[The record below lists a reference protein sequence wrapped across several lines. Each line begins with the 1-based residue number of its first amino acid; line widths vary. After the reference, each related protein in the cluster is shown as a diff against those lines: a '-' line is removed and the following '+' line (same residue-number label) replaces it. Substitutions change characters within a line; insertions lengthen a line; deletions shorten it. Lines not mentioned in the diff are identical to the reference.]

1 MKGWIKIHRKML
13 ENPIVMKDSDH
24 LAVWV
29 YLLLN
34 AAHKE
39 RKVLFKGDKIML
51 QPGQLITGRNAIADF
66 LGISESKVKR
76 VLSDF
81 EGDQQIDRQRSN
93 KNSLISL
100 INWDKY
106 QFFDQQSDQ
115 QVTSKMTSK
124 WTTNVPENRQ
134 QSDQQ
139 TNSRKPA
146 ENGHFE
152 DSEDQQVTSKMT
164 SQRPADIP
172 KSDQQSDHK
181 QEDKEDKKEKRIDI
195 LYGRRRSTERS
206 KHGTILDSVRSKSFP
221 HLPNAIRIWWKGSR
235 KTGLMMYCRQYR
247 RSGTVLT
254 CRERL
259 RAAG

>member
-51 QPGQLITGRNAIADF
+51 QPGQLITGRNAMADF

-106 QFFDQQSDQ
+106 QFFDQQS
-115 QVTSKMTSK
+115 
-124 WTTNVPENRQ
+124 
-134 QSDQQ
+134 
-139 TNSRKPA
+139 
-146 ENGHFE
+146 
-152 DSEDQQVTSKMT
+152 DQQVTSKMT

>member
-1 MKGWIKIHRKML
+1 ML

-115 QVTSKMTSK
+115 QVTSKMTS
-124 WTTNVPENRQ
+124 
-134 QSDQQ
+134 
-139 TNSRKPA
+139 
-146 ENGHFE
+146 
-152 DSEDQQVTSKMT
+152 
-164 SQRPADIP
+164 QRPADIP